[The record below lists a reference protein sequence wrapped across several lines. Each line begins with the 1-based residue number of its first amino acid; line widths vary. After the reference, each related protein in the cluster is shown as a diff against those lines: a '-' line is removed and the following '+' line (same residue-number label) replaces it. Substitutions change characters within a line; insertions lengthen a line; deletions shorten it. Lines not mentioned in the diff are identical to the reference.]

1 MKDPVKTS
9 IKGKI
14 IIVIVVSMVALVS
27 SYFINKLA
35 FRSIY
40 RSVDKLSAPNKKL
53 IAVNSLFFEI
63 NESAKAFRIMINKES
78 KKAFDDFAGH
88 SARMKTEIDSLAV
101 LCTDNPYQAELIDSI
116 SSLIRVRNNLFKD
129 YASFRL
135 FIKKN
140 NAILRQTRLLDS
152 LLSSN
157 RNRFDSLLH
166 GNESQVT
173 TVQVDSLSKINND
186 REKQSFWNRIF
197 RPNRKIKEVE
207 IIREIESSTTDT
219 LVLSPREE
227 TYKEVRGLLN
237 RMVSEQK
244 DRRKLFYSR
253 ENEFARFEDAFNSNI
268 TQLLS
273 AVEKDII
280 AQTEL
285 TLGNAE
291 SEISH
296 TMERIFLIIAFFFL
310 FSFIILI
317 LLLTDMTKSNKYRRL
332 LVEAKETAELH
343 SQARQRFLSNMSH
356 EIRTPLQSIVGY
368 TEQIRN
374 LGRFSEEYIDALHQ
388 SSEHLL
394 EVVNEILDYDRVT
407 SGRFVFDKKAFDMRL
422 LIDEV
427 VSIMAPQVESRG
439 LRLVLKIHLT
449 KTTSVSGDPFRLKQV
464 LLNLLGNAVK
474 FTREGDITLSIRDAA
489 EDGNISYTFIIRDTG
504 IGIPPEKLSSIFD
517 QFEQANLTGEDKYK
531 GTGLGLS
538 IVKALIEEQGGEIF
552 VSSEVDQGTSFTFHL
567 SYEIA
572 APGPERGTEARE
584 IYDTRLVA
592 WLVDDD
598 RLITKL
604 CSDILAKH
612 GIMHEC
618 FDSGESL
625 LAHPAAYTPSMVF
638 TDIRLPGMS
647 GIRLLQEIRQKYGQ
661 RTRIIAVTA
670 QALPEERMEMQS
682 RGFDGILIKPFT
694 ERGFMSFFQT
704 GNVPGGENDRVSPQP
719 ELLNT
724 AELLKMLD
732 HDEPALHD
740 ILSQYAAESRDDITA
755 IRVAMSKAKPDI
767 FAIRDYF
774 HRLSGR
780 TSQIGS
786 LSLGKEIRRLETA
799 LSEGK
804 EHDLHGET
812 EHIIQLLELLLAEI
826 ERRTSESK
834 KGLEEFNP

>member
-14 IIVIVVSMVALVS
+14 IIVIVTGMVALVS

-40 RSVDKLSAPNKKL
+40 RSVDELSAPNKKL

-78 KKAFDDFAGH
+78 KRAFDDFAGH

-101 LCTDNPYQAELIDSI
+101 LCADNTYQAELIDSI
-116 SSLIRVRNNLFKD
+116 GSLIRIRNNFFKD

-135 FIKKN
+135 FMKKN

-157 RNRFDSLLH
+157 KNRFDSLLYNN
-166 GNESQVT
+166 GSQVT
-173 TVQVDSLSKINND
+173 TVLVDSLSKGND

-197 RPNRKIKEVE
+197 RPNRKVKEVE
-207 IIREIESSTTDT
+207 IIKEIESSSTDT
-219 LVLSPREE
+219 LVLSPKEE

-253 ENEFARFEDAFNSNI
+253 ENEFARFENAFNSNI

-280 AQTEL
+280 ARTEL
-285 TLGNAE
+285 TLGSAE
-291 SEISH
+291 SEIRH

-310 FSFIILI
+310 FSLIILI
-317 LLLTDMTKSNKYRRL
+317 LLLTDVTKSNKYRRL
-332 LVEAKETAELH
+332 LVEAKDAAEHH

-368 TEQIRN
+368 TEQIRSF
-374 LGRFSEEYIDALHQ
+374 GRFPEEYIDALHQ

-407 SGRFVFDKKAFDMRL
+407 SGRFVFDKKAFDMKQ

-427 VSIMAPQVESRG
+427 VSIMAPQVG
-439 LRLVLKIHLT
+439 GKDLRLVSKIHLT
-449 KTTSVSGDPFRLKQV
+449 NKKPLSGDPLRLRQV

-474 FTREGDITLSIRDAA
+474 FTREGDITLSIRDRA
-489 EDGNISYTFIIRDTG
+489 EEGRISYTFIVRDTG
-504 IGIPPEKLSSIFD
+504 IGIPPEKLGSIFD
-517 QFEQANLTGEDKYK
+517 QFEQADLTGEDKYK

-552 VSSEVDQGTSFTFHL
+552 VSSEVQQGTSFTFHL

-572 APGPERGTEARE
+572 EQGPAALTEPPQV
-584 IYDTRLVA
+584 YDTNITA

-604 CSDILAKH
+604 CSDILDKY
-612 GIMHEC
+612 GIRHEC
-618 FDSGESL
+618 FDSGESVVSYSA
-625 LAHPAAYTPSMVF
+625 AHPPSMVF
-638 TDIRLPGMS
+638 TDIRLQGMS
-647 GIRLLQEIRQKYGQ
+647 GIRLLQEIRRKYGHG
-661 RTRIIAVTA
+661 TRVIAVTA

-682 RGFDGILIKPFT
+682 HGFDGILIKPFT
-694 ERGFMSFFQT
+694 EKDLMSFFLA
-704 GNVPGGENDRVSPQP
+704 GDAHPGGNNSPGPQP
-719 ELLNT
+719 QLLDTTELLN
-724 AELLKMLD
+724 MLD
-732 HDEPALHD
+732 HDETALHS
-740 ILSQYAAESRDDITA
+740 ILDQYTEESHNDITS
-755 IRVAMSKAKPDI
+755 IREAMRNDKPDLLT
-767 FAIRDYF
+767 IRDHL

-786 LSLGKEIRRLETA
+786 VALGKAIRRLETA
-799 LSEGK
+799 LTGGRQDDISAEI
-804 EHDLHGET
+804 D
-812 EHIIQLLELLLAEI
+812 HIIQQLELLLAEI
-826 ERRTSESK
+826 DARLSK
-834 KGLEEFNP
+834 KGLGELSP